1 MFTCAKDTELRLA
14 RLANEFEELK
24 QNVKKFEETLKDTN
38 HTKVLQIDA
47 LQTAIKTTAEV
58 CTASSERYALA
69 LNGFKNDLRFLSDT
83 LSETILR
90 NAMLEKTVRV
100 LREDISDLQFKY
112 SDATSR
118 IAYLEKR
125 TDFTDLFDV
134 VQGDITSARKPLL
147 LVAKDTTVT
156 ISEETPENMT
166 FFNTTPNPVEIRV
179 NDSSSESLSLQSLR
193 GVVMHLD
200 LYHETKCLLEDAV
213 TYFGIPVTPC
223 KGCE

>member
-24 QNVKKFEETLKDTN
+24 QNVKKFEETLKDTD
-38 HTKVLQIDA
+38 HTKAIQIDA
-47 LQTAIKTTAEV
+47 LHNAIKTTAEV

-69 LNGFKNDLRFLSDT
+69 LNGFKNDLRIVSDT

-90 NAMLEKTVRV
+90 NAMLEKTVKV

-112 SDATSR
+112 SDATNR
-118 IAYLEKR
+118 ITFLEKR

-166 FFNTTPNPVEIRV
+166 FFNTTPKPIEIRV
-179 NDSSSESLSLQSLR
+179 NDSSSEALSLQSLE

-213 TYFGIPVTPC
+213 TYFGIPQC
-223 KGCE
+223 K

>member
-1 MFTCAKDTELRLA
+1 MFSCTKDTELA
-14 RLANEFEELK
+14 KLANELAELK
-24 QNVKKFEETLKDTN
+24 QSVSTLKTSLKDAN
-38 HTKVLQIDA
+38 ENKDVQIDA
-47 LQTAIKTTAEV
+47 LHNAIKTTAEV
-58 CTASSERYALA
+58 CTVSSERYALA
-69 LNGFKNDLRFLSDT
+69 LNGFKNDLRILSDT
-83 LSETILR
+83 LSDTIMR
-90 NAMLEKTVRV
+90 NSMLEKTVKM
-100 LREDISDLQFKY
+100 LCEDIGDLQSKY
-112 SDATSR
+112 NHATSR
-118 IAYLEKR
+118 ITFLEKR

-156 ISEETPENMT
+156 ISEETPEHMT
-166 FFNTTPNPVEIRV
+166 FFNTNPNPVEIRV

-213 TYFGIPVTPC
+213 TYFGIPGAPC

>member
-1 MFTCAKDTELRLA
+1 MFSCTKDTELA
-14 RLANEFEELK
+14 KLANELAELK
-24 QNVKKFEETLKDTN
+24 QSVSTLKTSLKDAN
-38 HTKVLQIDA
+38 ENKDVQIDA
-47 LQTAIKTTAEV
+47 LHTAIKTTAEV

-69 LNGFKNDLRFLSDT
+69 LNGFKNDLRFLSDA
-83 LSETILR
+83 LSETIVR
-90 NAMLEKTVRV
+90 NATLEKNVKTLQEDMTDLRV
-100 LREDISDLQFKY
+100 KY
-112 SDATSR
+112 NCALSR
-118 IAYLEKR
+118 ILFLEKR

-134 VQGDITSARKPLL
+134 VQGDITTALKPLL

-156 ISEETPENMT
+156 ITEETPENMT

-213 TYFGIPVTPC
+213 TYFGVPVSPC